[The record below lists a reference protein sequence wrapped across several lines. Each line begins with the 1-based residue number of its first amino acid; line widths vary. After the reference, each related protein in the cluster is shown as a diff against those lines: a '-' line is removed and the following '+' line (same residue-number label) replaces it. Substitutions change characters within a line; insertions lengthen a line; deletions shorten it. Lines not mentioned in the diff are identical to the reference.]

1 MSLLLAAATKA
12 APAAIPTP
20 VTGAT
25 PSAAQQLAPQ
35 ILAPAAPHTWFA
47 AHAGWATHGL
57 AGLAILFAVSL
68 VVLLAVQTTK
78 QEGLSGTI
86 GGRVES
92 AYRTRP
98 GMEENIKRLTGFVAV
113 SLVVVWAIL
122 SLTGI

>member
-1 MSLLLAAATKA
+1 MSLLLAAAAA
-12 APAAIPTP
+12 APAPK
-20 VTGAT
+20 V
-25 PSAAQQLAPQ
+25 SAAPLQ
-35 ILAPAAPHTWFA
+35 ITQPLTSPVFVPHTWFA
-47 AHAGWATHGL
+47 NHAGWLTHTL
-57 AGLAILFAVSL
+57 AGLAVLFAIGL
-68 VVLLAVQTTK
+68 VLLLAVQTTK

-98 GMEENIKRLTGFVAV
+98 GMEENMKRLTGFVAV

>member
-1 MSLLLAAATKA
+1 MSLLLAAATTAPAPIGSA
-12 APAAIPTP
+12 APLQI
-20 VTGAT
+20 
-25 PSAAQQLAPQ
+25 APQ
-35 ILAPAAPHTWFA
+35 IPQQVMPHTWFA
-47 AHAGWATHGL
+47 NHAGWLTHTL

-68 VVLLAVQTTK
+68 VLLLAIQTTK

-98 GMEENIKRLTGFVAV
+98 GMEENMKRLTGFVAV

>member
-1 MSLLLAAATKA
+1 MPMLLAAATAAKS
-12 APAAIPTP
+12 APAAIPTAIPAPLTVTAP
-20 VTGAT
+20 V
-25 PSAAQQLAPQ
+25 AAV
-35 ILAPAAPHTWFA
+35 PHTWFA
-47 AHAGWATHGL
+47 QHAGWATHTL
-57 AGLAILFAVSL
+57 AFLAVLFAVSL

-92 AYRTRP
+92 AYRSRP
-98 GMEENIKRLTGFVAV
+98 GMEESLKRLTGAIAV